1 MKKILA
7 MTLTTLVQPTEEM
20 GHESV
25 RILVDT
31 LEGRGKSR
39 HVCVETHLRE
49 GASVKRLTADE

>member
-1 MKKILA
+1 MSP
-7 MTLTTLVQPTEEM
+7 TLTTLVQPTEEM
-20 GHESV
+20 GRESV